1 MGSTEEVVAPR
12 AGGLFVGREREIA
25 ELTAGLE
32 DARSGKGRLLLLA
45 GEPGIGKSR
54 LADEVAA
61 RARERGFTVLWG
73 RCWEAGGAPIYW
85 PWVQA
90 IRTYLREVDATTVRD
105 QLGAGAAEI
114 AQMIPELR
122 ELFPDL
128 PRPADADPEG
138 ARFRLF
144 DRVATFLHEAA
155 GSRPIL
161 LVLDDLQSADTPSL
175 LLLRFVAGVLGEAS
189 ILALGLYRDNEL
201 DSDAPLATAITE
213 LRREPAARFLTLGG
227 LEESDVT
234 RFIDQMTD
242 VSPPASLVSAVYH
255 ETEGNPLFV
264 GELVRLLAQEG
275 RLAGLE
281 PGARLAIPASVMEVI
296 GRRLE
301 HLSAECRDVLT
312 MASVIGIDFDVGA
325 LGRIAEQP
333 IRRMID
339 DLDEAIRARVVV
351 EVPGAAGRLRFAHAL
366 IRETLYEAIPTGN
379 RLELHRRTGEVLES
393 MYGIEDEAYLAEL
406 AYHCFAAIPEGDP
419 ERAVEYARRA
429 GDVASARLAF
439 EEAARLYGMA
449 LQAVRF
455 KATQDDDMR
464 CDLLLSVADAQ
475 ARAGDV
481 PAAKGTFL
489 AAADLSHRL
498 GRAEDMAR
506 AAIGY
511 GGFYTWG
518 RSGDDPHLTPLL
530 ERSLQAVGEHA
541 SPERV
546 RLLARLACALRDSP
560 DHERSDRLS
569 REAVEIA
576 RALGDPATLRYA
588 LNGRIGATWWPEN
601 TRDRLE
607 VADELLALADQTSD
621 PGSPY
626 QGHLARLMSLLEL
639 GEMTRVDAEIAV
651 MGDLAEQL
659 RQPSARWLIPTAN
672 TMIALMRGDWG
683 VAAELLAQARSS
695 MPAAISPLDAKSNAA
710 GQEYRLLVETGHRE
724 EALQIVRQAAG
735 SLKNYP
741 FFRCALADLLQQ
753 AGHDAEARAVYEQLA
768 ENGFAALPRDNEWLF
783 ALSLVSPVCAGFAD
797 KERALI
803 LYELQLPFAD
813 RHAVGFAEGSAGS
826 VSRAL
831 GILATVLGRLDDA
844 DGHFRDA
851 LEMNERMGARP
862 WVAYTQLDNARML
875 ERRDAPGD
883 RETAVELL
891 LRASATCEELGM
903 VALERRVGEVL
914 SSMGA
919 SAGGTPKT
927 IVSGTGSTGTFRR
940 EGEYWS
946 IVFGGD
952 AFRLR
957 DSKGL
962 RYLYHLLMAPG
973 REIHALE
980 LVSAVEGHRPE
991 RPAPSSRGEVTVDV
1005 GDAGELLDERAKAEY
1020 RTRLLDLEA
1029 ELSEAEEWNDPERAS
1044 HLREERDFLARE
1056 LAAAVGLGGRDRIAA
1071 SNAERARVNVTRAI
1085 RSALDRIQ
1093 EHSPPLGRHL
1103 AATVRTGSFCSYQP
1117 DALSTVSWSR

>member
-1 MGSTEEVVAPR
+1 MGAIEGWGAPR
-12 AGGLFVGREREIA
+12 VRSVFVGREREIA
-25 ELTAGLE
+25 ELTAALE
-32 DARSGKGRLLLLA
+32 DAQSGNGGMLLLT

-54 LADEVAA
+54 LADELAT

-90 IRTYLREVDATTVRD
+90 IRSYLRENDPTIVRV
-105 QLGAGAAEI
+105 QLGAGAPEI

-122 ELFPDL
+122 ELYPDL
-128 PRPADADPEG
+128 SRPADADPEG

-144 DRVATFLHEAA
+144 DRVATFLHDAA
-155 GSRPIL
+155 RSRPIL

-201 DSDAPLATAITE
+201 DPDAPLATAITE
-213 LRREPAARFLTLGG
+213 LRREPAARFLTLRG
-227 LEESDVT
+227 LEEPDVI

-242 VSPPASLVSAVYH
+242 ASPPASLVSAVYH

-312 MASVIGIDFDVGA
+312 MASVIGIDFDIGA

-333 IRRMID
+333 TRWMID
-339 DLDEAIRARVVV
+339 VLDEAVRARAVV
-351 EVPGAAGRLRFAHAL
+351 EVPGTAGRLRFAHAL
-366 IRETLYEAIPTGN
+366 IRHTLYEAIASGN

-393 MYGIEDEAYLAEL
+393 LYGIEREAHLAEL
-406 AYHCFAAIPEGDP
+406 AHHFFAAIPEGDP

-449 LQAVRF
+449 LRALRF
-455 KATQDDDMR
+455 KATQDDDLR
-464 CDLLLSVADAQ
+464 CDLLLSVADSQ

-481 PAAKGTFL
+481 PAAKETFL
-489 AAADLSHRL
+489 AAADLSRRL

-530 ERSLQAVGEHA
+530 EQSLQAVGEHA
-541 SPERV
+541 SPERA

-569 REAVEIA
+569 REAVEMA
-576 RALGDPATLRYA
+576 RGLGDPATLRYA

-607 VADELLALADQTSD
+607 VAEELLALADPSSD

-639 GEMTRVDAEIAV
+639 GDMTRVNAELVV
-651 MGDLAEQL
+651 MSDLAEQL
-659 RQPSARWLIPTAN
+659 RQPSARWLIPTAS
-672 TMIALMRGDWG
+672 TMIALMQGDWG
-683 VAAELLAQARSS
+683 MAAELLAQARSS
-695 MPAAISPLDAKSNAA
+695 MPAAISHLDAQSNAA
-710 GQEYRLLVETGHRE
+710 GQEYRLLVEAGRAE

-753 AGHDAEARAVYEQLA
+753 AGRDAEARAVYEQLA

-797 KERALI
+797 EERALI
-803 LYELQLPFAD
+803 LYELQLPYAD

-831 GILATVLGRLDDA
+831 GILATTLGRLDNA
-844 DGHFRDA
+844 DRHFRDA

-862 WVAYTQLDNARML
+862 WVAYTQLDHAKML
-875 ERRDAPGD
+875 QARDAPGD
-883 RETAVELL
+883 RETAIELL
-891 LRASATCEELGM
+891 RGASATCEELGM
-903 VALERRVGEVL
+903 VALQRKVADLLGSIGAPADGYIEPVAVG
-914 SSMGA
+914 GR
-919 SAGGTPKT
+919 
-927 IVSGTGSTGTFRR
+927 GSTSTFRR

-946 IVFGGD
+946 IVFEDD

-962 RYLYHLLMAPG
+962 RYLAHLLAAPS
-973 REIHALE
+973 REIHVLE
-980 LVSAVEGHRPE
+980 LVSVVEAQARQHPQANEGAAPE
-991 RPAPSSRGEVTVDV
+991 T
-1005 GDAGELLDERAKAEY
+1005 GDAEALLDARAKAEY
-1020 RTRLLDLEA
+1020 RERFLELES
-1029 ELSEAEEWNDPERAS
+1029 ELAEAEEWNDPERAS
-1044 HLREERDFLARE
+1044 RLRDEMDFLARE
-1056 LAAAVGLGGRDRIAA
+1056 LGSAVGLGGRDRKAA

-1085 RSALDRIQ
+1085 RSAVDRIKDHNA
-1093 EHSPPLGRHL
+1093 ELGSHL
-1103 AATVRTGSFCSYQP
+1103 GVTVRTGTYCSYQP
-1117 DALSTVSWSR
+1117 DPRSPVSWSS

>member
-1 MGSTEEVVAPR
+1 MGSTEEQVAPR

-32 DARSGKGRLLLLA
+32 DARSGRGRLLLLA

-54 LADEVAA
+54 LADEVAT

-90 IRTYLREVDATTVRD
+90 VRTYLRAVDATTVRD

-114 AQMIPELR
+114 AQIIPELR

-144 DRVATFLHEAA
+144 DRVATFLHEAS

-175 LLLRFVAGVLGEAS
+175 LLLRFVAGVLGQAS
-189 ILALGLYRDNEL
+189 ILALGLYRDNEPVP
-201 DSDAPLATAITE
+201 DAPLAATLAE
-213 LRREPAARFLTLGG
+213 LRREPAARFLTLRG
-227 LEESDVT
+227 LEEPDVT
-234 RFIDQMTD
+234 RFIDQTTD
-242 VSPPASLVSAVYH
+242 VSPPASLVSAVFH

-301 HLSAECRDVLT
+301 HLSAECRGPLT
-312 MASVIGIDFDVGA
+312 MASVIGIDFDVEA
-325 LGRIAEQP
+325 LARIAEQP
-333 IRRMID
+333 TRRMID
-339 DLDEAIRARVVV
+339 VLDEAVRARALV

-366 IRETLYEAIPTGN
+366 IRDTLYEAIPSGN

-393 MYGIEDEAYLAEL
+393 LYGIEREAHLAEL
-406 AYHCFAAIPEGDP
+406 AHHFFAAIPEGDP
-419 ERAVEYARRA
+419 QRAVEYARRA

-449 LQAVRF
+449 LQALRF
-455 KATQDDDMR
+455 EATQDDDLR
-464 CDLLLSVADAQ
+464 CDLLLSVGDAQ
-475 ARAGDV
+475 ARASDV
-481 PAAKGTFL
+481 PAAKATFL

-530 ERSLQAVGEHA
+530 ERTLQAVGEHA

-569 REAVEIA
+569 REAVELA
-576 RALGDPATLRYA
+576 RALGNPATLRYA

-607 VADELLALADQTSD
+607 IAEELLALADQTSD
-621 PGSPY
+621 PGSPF
-626 QGHLARLMSLLEL
+626 QGRLARLMSLLEL
-639 GEMTRVDAEIAV
+639 GDMTRVDAELAV

-672 TMIALMRGDWG
+672 TLIALVRGDWG
-683 VAAELLAQARSS
+683 MAAELLAHARGS
-695 MPAAISPLDAKSNAA
+695 MPAAISPSDAESNAA
-710 GQEYRLLVETGHRE
+710 GQEYRLLLEAGRAE
-724 EALQIVRQAAG
+724 EALQIVRRAAG

-741 FFRCALADLLQQ
+741 LFRCALADLLQQ
-753 AGHDAEARAVYEQLA
+753 AGRDADARAVYEQLA
-768 ENGFAALPRDNEWLF
+768 KNGFAALPRDNEWLF
-783 ALSLVSPVCAGFAD
+783 ALSLISPVCAAFAD
-797 KERALI
+797 KERART
-803 LYELQLPFAD
+803 LYELQLPYAD

-831 GILATVLGRLDDA
+831 GILATILGRLDDA
-844 DGHFRDA
+844 DRHFRDA
-851 LEMNERMGARP
+851 SEMNQRMGARP
-862 WVAYTQLDNARML
+862 WVVYTQLDHARML
-875 ERRDAPGD
+875 VGRDAPGD
-883 RETAVELL
+883 RETAIELL
-891 LRASATCEELGM
+891 RNASTTCEELGM
-903 VALERRVGEVL
+903 VALEPKVADLLG
-914 SSMGA
+914 SMGVPA
-919 SAGGTPKT
+919 DGAIEPVAG
-927 IVSGTGSTGTFRR
+927 SGRGATGTFRR

-946 IVFGGD
+946 IVFDED

-962 RYLYHLLMAPG
+962 RYLSHLLKAPG

-980 LVSAVEGHRPE
+980 LVAAVEGQEPRPGRMKE
-991 RPAPSSRGEVTVDV
+991 ELTPDA
-1005 GDAGELLDERAKAEY
+1005 GDAGALLDDRAKTEY
-1020 RTRLLDLEA
+1020 RQRILELES
-1029 ELSEAEEWNDPERAS
+1029 ELSEAEGWNDPERAS
-1044 HLREERDFLARE
+1044 RLREERDFLAHE
-1056 LAAAVGLGGRDRIAA
+1056 LAAAVGLGGRDRRAA

-1085 RSALDRIQ
+1085 RSALERVAD
-1093 EHSPPLGRHL
+1093 HSPDLGRHL
-1103 AATVRTGSFCSYQP
+1103 ATAVRTGNFCSYQP
-1117 DALSTVSWSR
+1117 DPRAPVSWTT